1 MVLSNQFRVTL
12 ALAILFKTNA
22 FSPSLPF
29 VIPSKN
35 TQCLLMSSNGKD
47 SHRARVEKNLE
58 DMMNNDWRVFR
69 AQLVARES
77 LEAKENQEIQSKQ
90 VPHSSKEQVQDE
102 KQAKQEKLGHFFA
115 SIFSQKNND
124 AGARANIFD
133 GHEIGGANSSSLIPE
148 KCEDPFVS
156 HAEIPVLLEPKV
168 HLDKRKWAHPI
179 SHIEQG
185 CILIANEKLG
195 GVFHQTV
202 VLIVDHNESTGS
214 TGIIINRP
222 LAGKLLKV
230 ASETK
235 SNLDLS
241 LKMAFNSATVSYGG
255 PVMQEEYSI
264 LHGYGEVEGSKK
276 VAPGIFVGGSEE
288 LMNEVRRCNLAP
300 QDALFVKGHAAWV
313 PNQLSREVSKGVWY
327 MASCSNDFILRY
339 AKGEGEGPK
348 DADLWAEILNCMGG
362 KFADIAEK
370 NAGKGDMRMMP

>member
-1 MVLSNQFRVTL
+1 MEEKLIIDG
-12 ALAILFKTNA
+12 ILF
-22 FSPSLPF
+22 
-29 VIPSKN
+29 
-35 TQCLLMSSNGKD
+35 
-47 SHRARVEKNLE
+47 
-58 DMMNNDWRVFR
+58 
-69 AQLVARES
+69 
-77 LEAKENQEIQSKQ
+77 
-90 VPHSSKEQVQDE
+90 
-102 KQAKQEKLGHFFA
+102 
-115 SIFSQKNND
+115 
-124 AGARANIFD
+124 
-133 GHEIGGANSSSLIPE
+133 
-148 KCEDPFVS
+148 
-156 HAEIPVLLEPKV
+156 
-168 HLDKRKWAHPI
+168 HL
-179 SHIEQG
+179 
-185 CILIANEKLG
+185 
-195 GVFHQTV
+195 
-202 VLIVDHNESTGS
+202 
-214 TGIIINRP
+214 RP

-339 AKGEGEGPK
+339 AQGEGEGPK

-362 KFADIAEK
+362 KFTDIAEK

>member
-1 MVLSNQFRVTL
+1 MVNHFNQIRATLVLTLFLDANSFAPFSTTVLSRD
-12 ALAILFKTNA
+12 K
-22 FSPSLPF
+22 
-29 VIPSKN
+29 
-35 TQCLLMSSNGKD
+35 QCLFMSSNGKD

-69 AQLVARES
+69 AQLVAKES
-77 LEAKENQEIQSKQ
+77 LEANESEHTQSKVSAKKEN
-90 VPHSSKEQVQDE
+90 VQDE
-102 KQAKQEKLGHFFA
+102 RQAKQEKLGHFFA
-115 SIFSQKNND
+115 SIFSNKNNSD
-124 AGARANIFD
+124 DSKANIFD
-133 GHEIGGANSSSLIPE
+133 GHEIGGANSIPVIPD

-156 HAEIPVLLEPKV
+156 HAEIPVLLESKV
-168 HLDKRKWAHPI
+168 LLDKRKWAHPI

-185 CILIANEKLG
+185 CVLIANEKLG

-222 LAGKLLKV
+222 LSGKLLKV
-230 ASETK
+230 ASEQK

-288 LMNEVRRCNLAP
+288 LMNEVRRCNLTP
-300 QDALFVKGHAAWV
+300 EDALFVKGHAAWV

-339 AKGEGEGPK
+339 ARNELEKSEMA
-348 DADLWAEILNCMGG
+348 DADLWAEVLKCMGG
-362 KFADIAEK
+362 KFSDIAEK
-370 NAGKGDMRMMP
+370 NHGNGDKRMMP